1 MKLKKIIII
10 VLIAIAIININSK
23 VFAKYV
29 FEYTEKA
36 AILEI
41 DRTAPVLEI
50 IYSTKDITSGDVEVK
65 IVANEK
71 IQELE
76 GWKLLD
82 DGKTLVKIYSK
93 NQAEKVII
101 KDLSGN
107 ETDANIIVDN
117 IDKEPPTA
125 QIINIINT
133 NNGYESYANKTHKI
147 TINLKVQDNK
157 NLIEH
162 NQNFKIFVGTKEE
175 VYTKEIKVL
184 EEKESYIIYEIQLTN
199 VLENGKLTLEVL
211 ENSYQDKAGNMISKT
226 ILDTGITIDNIKPE
240 ISFQQ
245 KKLDNG
251 KILAIINSNEKIREP
266 NGWNISN
273 NQDSVS
279 KEFISDIQYVKE
291 ITDLAG
297 NTTITNVEVKGTTYL
312 NLECLAHISEKGW
325 VKMQDNFV
333 GTIDPTN
340 LIKIES
346 LAFKINNQ
354 IPQDILKASVFSY
367 TYWGENSSAKSP
379 NTGLVFNYGKNPEN
393 GYKTMANSELAIING
408 EQYMQLGLDGANKVE
423 LTDINGNNP
432 IPAGIAKQYLYGISG
447 ISLEL
452 EDSENSIIYQLY
464 FNDIGWSK
472 IYKDGENAS
481 IANNKIIEG
490 LRIAVV
496 PKSEVEFVINEWS
509 K

>member
-41 DRTAPVLEI
+41 DRTAPILEI
-50 IYSTKDITSGDVEVK
+50 IYSTKDITSNDVEVK
-65 IVANEK
+65 IIANEK
-71 IQELE
+71 IQEPN

-82 DGKTLVKIYSK
+82 DGKTLVKKYSE
-93 NQAEKVII
+93 NQNEKVIV

-107 ETDANIIVDN
+107 ETETNIIVDN

-125 QIINIINT
+125 QIIDIINT
-133 NNGYESYANKTHKI
+133 NKGYENYANKTHKI
-147 TINLKVQDNK
+147 TIKLKVQDNR
-157 NLIEH
+157 NLIDNH
-162 NQNFKIFVGTKEE
+162 QNFKIFVGTKEE

-226 ILDTGITIDNIKPE
+226 TLDTGITIDNIKPE
-240 ISFQQ
+240 ISYQQ
-245 KKLDNG
+245 NNLDNG
-251 KILAIINSNEKIREP
+251 KILAIISSNEKIREP
-266 NGWNISN
+266 NGWSIDN
-273 NQDSVS
+273 NQESVS
-279 KEFISDIQYVKE
+279 KEFVSDIQYVKE

-297 NTTITNVEVKGTTYL
+297 NTTSTNVEVKGATYL
-312 NLECLAHISEKGW
+312 NLECLGHISEKGW
-325 VKMQDNFV
+325 IKMQDNFV
-333 GTIDPTN
+333 GTMDPTN
-340 LIKIES
+340 PIKIES
-346 LAFKINNQ
+346 LAFKINDK
-354 IPQDILKASVFSY
+354 IPQDILKVSAFSY
-367 TYWGENSSAKSP
+367 TYWKENSSVKSP
-379 NTGLVFNYGKNPEN
+379 NTGLVINCGKDPIN
-393 GYKTMANSELAIING
+393 GYKTMTNSELATING
-408 EQYMQLGLDGANKVE
+408 EKYIQLGIDGSNKVS
-423 LTDINGNNP
+423 LADINGNDP
-432 IPAGIAKQYLYGISG
+432 IPAEIAKQYLYGISG

-464 FNDIGWSK
+464 FDDIGWSK
-472 IYKDGENAS
+472 VYKDGENAS
-481 IANNKIIEG
+481 IANNKVIEG

-496 PKSEVEFVINEWS
+496 PKSEVELVINEWN